1 MLDADLQATAAID
14 LDAVFTTLSGSF
26 TGADLGEVRFD
37 ASGILTLVAS
47 AAPPD
52 LAAVLTATGT
62 ASGTLTARLEAG
74 VPGAEVPAEIDGLL
88 SLITSIGQTGSVLE
102 PALDVVAETG
112 LDSLLA

>member
-1 MLDADLQATAAID
+1 MLDADLKATADID
-14 LDAVFTTLSGSF
+14 LDAVFTALSGSF

-52 LAAVLTATGT
+52 LAAVLTAAGT
-62 ASGTLTARLEAG
+62 ASGTLTTRLDAG
-74 VPGAEVPAEIDGLL
+74 VPGADVPTEIDELL

-102 PALDVVAETG
+102 PALDLVAETG
-112 LDSLLA
+112 LDS

>member
-14 LDAVFTTLSGSF
+14 LDAVFAALSGSF

-37 ASGILTLVAS
+37 ASGIVTLVAS

-62 ASGTLTARLEAG
+62 ASLTLTARLEAG
-74 VPGAEVPAEIDGLL
+74 VPGAEVPENLRPP
-88 SLITSIGQTGSVLE
+88 TS
-102 PALDVVAETG
+102 AYDVVCG
-112 LDSLLA
+112 GF